1 MTATE
6 AAPRQTGRGAP
17 PAGGEVRAALTS
29 EATKLR
35 SVRSTVWTL
44 VVAVVA
50 VVGIGAI
57 ITAARVSRWNDLSLR
72 ERLSLD
78 PTTVSLRGV
87 FLAQLAIGVL
97 GVLVISSEYTTGMI
111 RTTFAAVPRRPLILF
126 AKAVTFTV
134 VAFVVSTVA
143 CFVAFFIGQS
153 ILSAKHSNVSIT
165 DSGVLRAVLGA
176 GTYLTLVG
184 LLGIGLGTLLRRTAG
199 AIATLFG
206 LVLVLPALTEALP
219 SPWDTD
225 VGKLLPI
232 NAGRALFAVRPST
245 DLLSPGQGFLVLLA
259 TVSLTARRDR
269 TPGSVFGAASAHE
282 QASPPHPG
290 RVSGDV
296 FDAHGCPAGGDQPLQ
311 RGVGRRHREHRLAG
325 PGQRFLPGSLVVG
338 DLPVAGGDAG
348 GELARRRGTRRGDGE
363 ELTKPVL
370 GQVAQQS
377 FAQELRRLTVLEP
390 RLRER
395 GCETGPGQVR
405 GDERDA
411 LRRHADALE
420 SAPLV
425 GLGGGMVD
433 LEVAHA
439 RGAVPQR
446 ASVVARSEDDD
457 LADIS
462 LECTDHC
469 LVEEGGPCLDVAEEV
484 TSSRGRT
491 GAGRMLEL
499 FDQRGGEPF
508 IRVGSA
514 RRPGQ
519 TRDSGPRGR
528 DPACRQRWLIRAHD
542 PILGHT
548 VSG

>member
-6 AAPRQTGRGAP
+6 AAPRRADRSGAP
-17 PAGGEVRAALTS
+17 DGGAVRAALAS
-29 EATKLR
+29 ETTKLR

-57 ITAARVSRWNDLSLR
+57 ITAARVSRWNDLPLR

-111 RTTFAAVPRRPLILF
+111 RTTFAAVPRRPLVLF

-153 ILSAKHSNVSIT
+153 ILSAKHANVSIT
-165 DSGVLRAVLGA
+165 DPGVLRAVLGA

-259 TVSLTARRDR
+259 TVGVVLVLATAAIVRRD
-269 TPGSVFGAASAHE
+269 A
-282 QASPPHPG
+282 
-290 RVSGDV
+290 
-296 FDAHGCPAGGDQPLQ
+296 
-311 RGVGRRHREHRLAG
+311 
-325 PGQRFLPGSLVVG
+325 
-338 DLPVAGGDAG
+338 
-348 GELARRRGTRRGDGE
+348 
-363 ELTKPVL
+363 
-370 GQVAQQS
+370 
-377 FAQELRRLTVLEP
+377 
-390 RLRER
+390 
-395 GCETGPGQVR
+395 
-405 GDERDA
+405 
-411 LRRHADALE
+411 
-420 SAPLV
+420 
-425 GLGGGMVD
+425 
-433 LEVAHA
+433 
-439 RGAVPQR
+439 
-446 ASVVARSEDDD
+446 
-457 LADIS
+457 
-462 LECTDHC
+462 
-469 LVEEGGPCLDVAEEV
+469 
-484 TSSRGRT
+484 
-491 GAGRMLEL
+491 
-499 FDQRGGEPF
+499 
-508 IRVGSA
+508 
-514 RRPGQ
+514 
-519 TRDSGPRGR
+519 
-528 DPACRQRWLIRAHD
+528 
-542 PILGHT
+542 
-548 VSG
+548 